1 MCKNAVK
8 KLPFVV
14 RYVPDRYKFQEL
26 CDKVILEKWWN
37 VNV

>member
-26 CDKVILEKWWN
+26 CDKVILEEWWN